1 MKSKLREHIPD
12 LIYLLTLLL
21 AGLIFTSNLR
31 TFLDIGLFDESRYL
45 QRGIEMFAQFP
56 NPEHGPFYS
65 LWYHLLS
72 LYYRDSIDLY
82 YANYAAM
89 TFLPS
94 IALFVS
100 LRAYKIS
107 AIISFLFS
115 IAFLCIAGNFQTWPK
130 VSHFAVIII
139 LLGFSVTAFFSS
151 NDKKLFV
158 ISATSLIVS
167 YVRPE
172 YFYASIIL
180 FLIVGTVA
188 ILKYK
193 RTRLFTSFRLVLVN
207 LVLLLIFY
215 LGLGNPASSGNRD
228 LVAFGQHYA
237 KNWVRQNNDRRDPW
251 TEWYEILQKDFGN
264 VGKFSDVLK
273 TNPAAVLRHALQ
285 NVDRLPGELKSFV
298 RSFYPLSIAQSYG
311 LKIMLL
317 VLIVIGTLLYE
328 NELRKFLAGAVK
340 NVKSNRFLTAIVLI
354 LISPSILSVLLIYPR
369 RHYLLILIII
379 FSMLLII
386 NLFQNV
392 DLIKDSKQTGIAV
405 ACSLLTLI
413 LIRPLSAS
421 SNSNELRTLQM
432 IECIRSLKVN
442 SQISLL
448 DANGHF
454 STFLGKNYKQI
465 EEFSKYDP
473 FNKFIDDNNINMIIL
488 SNPLRNHTRYK
499 NDPEWQEFLTSPER
513 LGFKELGMCRDNDYR
528 VLLKDNV
535 KSDMLQ

>member
-1 MKSKLREHIPD
+1 MKSKLKEHIPD

-31 TFLDIGLFDESRYL
+31 TFLDIGLFDESKYL

-94 IALFVS
+94 VALFLS

-115 IAFLCIAGNFQTWPK
+115 IAFLCIEGNFQTWPK

-167 YVRPE
+167 YIRPE

-180 FLIVGTVA
+180 FLIVGTAA

-193 RTRLFTSFRLVLVN
+193 RTRLFSSFRLVLAN
-207 LVLLLIFY
+207 LVLLIIFC
-215 LGLGNPASSGNRD
+215 LGLGDPTSSGNRD

-237 KNWVRQNNDRRDPW
+237 KNWIRQNNDRRDPW
-251 TEWYEILQKDFGN
+251 TEWYEILQKDFGD

-273 TNPAAVLRHALQ
+273 TNPPAVLRHALQ
-285 NVDRLPGELKSFV
+285 NVDRLPGELKSFL
-298 RSFYPLSIAQSYG
+298 RSSYPLSIAQSYG

-328 NELRKFLAGAVK
+328 NELRKFFTGAVK
-340 NVKSNRFLTAIVLI
+340 NAKSNRILTAIVL
-354 LISPSILSVLLIYPR
+354 
-369 RHYLLILIII
+369 
-379 FSMLLII
+379 
-386 NLFQNV
+386 
-392 DLIKDSKQTGIAV
+392 
-405 ACSLLTLI
+405 
-413 LIRPLSAS
+413 
-421 SNSNELRTLQM
+421 
-432 IECIRSLKVN
+432 
-442 SQISLL
+442 
-448 DANGHF
+448 
-454 STFLGKNYKQI
+454 
-465 EEFSKYDP
+465 
-473 FNKFIDDNNINMIIL
+473 
-488 SNPLRNHTRYK
+488 
-499 NDPEWQEFLTSPER
+499 
-513 LGFKELGMCRDNDYR
+513 CR
-528 VLLKDNV
+528 KI
-535 KSDMLQ
+535 